1 MSSGGEK
8 DRSSCVS
15 CAEKFAI
22 VPLLFVLDGVICVA
36 GLSMIL
42 LGFAYI
48 AEIAVSDTAW

>member
-15 CAEKFAI
+15 CAEKIAI